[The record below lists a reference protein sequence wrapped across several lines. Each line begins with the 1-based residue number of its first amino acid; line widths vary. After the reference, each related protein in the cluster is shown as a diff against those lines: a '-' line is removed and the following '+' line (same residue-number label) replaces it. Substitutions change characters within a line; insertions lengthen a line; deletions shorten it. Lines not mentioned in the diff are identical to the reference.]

1 MGVTSK
7 DSGKMSSTKKIYL
20 LSKLQGVVAFLGR
33 AGDRLRWKEPGV
45 HIRMGIM
52 ICLHMLLNL

>member
-1 MGVTSK
+1 MVVMSK
-7 DSGKMSSTKKIYL
+7 DSRKMSSTKKFLPVIEASGL
-20 LSKLQGVVAFLGR
+20 FASLGR
-33 AGDRLRWKEPGV
+33 EGDCLRWKEPGV